1 MDIDSLIAQALI
13 LVKGNQA
20 ELARRLGRTETTV
33 SRWVTK
39 RNGIDY
45 ESCLRLAKITG
56 LPARVVLEAAGL
68 DPSLLPLAD
77 SEALTPIQRDVLTR
91 AIRIQAAV
99 DAAEGVPDG
108 FVETYL
114 RTVLDNT
121 ESEITA
127 AIELVR
133 QHRQVVPQALPA
145 VVAPTTRRQRV
156 TKPADEFG
164 RDKTDEVLQDN
175 TVVVAH

>member
-133 QHRQVVPQALPA
+133 QQKQLATTPTPSP
-145 VVAPTTRRQRV
+145 VADTRRRRV
-156 TKPADEFG
+156 TKPPEEFG
-164 RDKTDEVLQDN
+164 RDNSDLSYQRK
-175 TVVVAH
+175 